1 MMNTSDCSQAAEVL
15 RFLEAIAQHNDREW
29 FAAHREW
36 YEQAR
41 DSFSQMVEALLLR
54 LTELDE
60 GVSWLTVADCT
71 YRFYRDTRFS
81 PDKAPYKRHFGAY
94 CNSRGRKSIHG
105 GYYIHLQP
113 GHCMVAGGAWCLPP
127 AVLKAVRE
135 DIVLRIDEFRS
146 IVEEPRFRALY
157 PEIGGTALKTLPKGF
172 DRQFP
177 FPQYLRPKDY
187 SVAHFVDDSFY
198 CSADWLDRTMDCF
211 AVMKPY
217 LDFINETI
225 DDYI

>member
-157 PEIGGTALKTLPKGF
+157 PEIGDTALKTLPKV
-172 DRQFP
+172 
-177 FPQYLRPKDY
+177 LT
-187 SVAHFVDDSFY
+187 VSFLFRSI
-198 CSADWLDRTMDCF
+198 CAPRTI
-211 AVMKPY
+211 PWPT
-217 LDFINETI
+217 L
-225 DDYI
+225 

>member
-157 PEIGGTALKTLPKGF
+157 PEIGDTVLKTLPKGF

>member
-29 FAAHREW
+29 FAVHREW

>member
-1 MMNTSDCSQAAEVL
+1 MKTVIK
-15 RFLEAIAQHNDREW
+15 FLEQLERNNNRTWFTAHKDEYRAAQTLFDN
-29 FAAHREW
+29 
-36 YEQAR
+36 
-41 DSFSQMVEALLLR
+41 
-54 LTELDE
+54 LTEQLITGIASFDE
-60 GVSWLTVADCT
+60 RIKDLTVKDCT
-71 YRFYRDTRFS
+71 YRIYRDTRFS

-157 PEIGGTALKTLPKGF
+157 PEIGDTALKTLPKGF

>member
-157 PEIGGTALKTLPKGF
+157 PEIGDTALKTLPKGF
-172 DRQFP
+172 YRQFP

>member
-60 GVSWLTVADCT
+60 GVNWLTVADCT

-157 PEIGGTALKTLPKGF
+157 PEIGDTALKTLPKGF

>member
-146 IVEEPRFRALY
+146 IVEESRFRALY
-157 PEIGGTALKTLPKGF
+157 PEIGDTALKTLPNGF

>member
-15 RFLEAIAQHNDREW
+15 RFLEVIAQHNDREW

-157 PEIGGTALKTLPKGF
+157 PEIGDTVLKTLPKGF

>member
-1 MMNTSDCSQAAEVL
+1 MNPSDNSQAAAVL
-15 RFLEAIAQHNDREW
+15 RFLEAIAQNNDREW
-29 FAAHREW
+29 FAAHRDW

-41 DSFSQMVEALLLR
+41 VAFGQMVEALLRR

-60 GVSWLTVADCT
+60 GVKWLTVADCT

-113 GHCMVAGGAWCLPP
+113 GHCMVAGGAWCLPSN
-127 AVLKAVRE
+127 VLKAVRE

-146 IVEEPRFRALY
+146 IVEEPRFHALY
-157 PEIGGTALKTLPKGF
+157 PEIGETALKTMPKGF
-172 DRQFP
+172 DRRFP

-187 SVAHFVDDSFY
+187 SVGHLVGDDFY
-198 CSADWLDRTMDCF
+198 CAPDWLDRTMECF
-211 AVMKPY
+211 KVMKPY

>member
-1 MMNTSDCSQAAEVL
+1 MNTSDCSQAAEVL

-157 PEIGGTALKTLPKGF
+157 PEIGDTALKTLPKGF
-172 DRQFP
+172 QRRQFP